1 MNAFARIAGLSCVAL
16 VMGLGAVPV
25 RGETLLCTVIPTVP
39 YTISQPG
46 SYCLDRD
53 FVLATEE
60 PGAAITIAASYVALD
75 LNGFSIRNYP
85 VHPRS
90 AQAYGVYA
98 FNRSH
103 VTVRNGT
110 LSGFLGGVFV
120 GGPFSPGGVYDSGH
134 VVEGIQAD
142 GNTLAG
148 IIVEGAGS
156 IVRSNRVLTV
166 IGSNLQPG
174 AYGIRVQ
181 GLALQVHDN
190 TVIEVHGHQQAPGY
204 GIYVDSAMGVVQG
217 NRVSN
222 GRQVPEESIAI
233 SIAQPDVLVVNNR
246 MAFMDRGL
254 VFAGAG
260 GGKYR
265 DNITTAVG
273 VPYTGGD
280 DAGNNQ

>member
-1 MNAFARIAGLSCVAL
+1 MNTFVRIAGLTCTAL
-16 VMGLGAVPV
+16 AVGLGAVSAH
-25 RGETLLCTVIPTVP
+25 GETLLCTVIPTVP
-39 YTISQPG
+39 YTISGPG

-53 FVLATEE
+53 FVLSTED
-60 PGAAITIAASYVALD
+60 PGAAITIAASHVALD
-75 LNGFSIRNYP
+75 LNGFSIRNTP
-85 VHPRS
+85 VHARS

-98 FNRSH
+98 LNRSH

-110 LSGFLGGVFV
+110 ISGFLGGVFV
-120 GGPFSPGGVYDSGH
+120 GGPFPPGGVYDSGH

-190 TVIEVHGHQQAPGY
+190 TVIEVHGNLQAPGY
-204 GIYVDSAMGVVQG
+204 GLYVDSAMAVVQG

-233 SIAQPDVLVVNNR
+233 AVAQPDVLVVDNR
-246 MAFMDRGL
+246 MAFTDRGL
-254 VFAGAG
+254 VFTGAG
-260 GGKYR
+260 GGKFR

-273 VPYTGGD
+273 VPYTGGE